1 MQKRKGGFLWATT
14 YVHLRLEK
22 GENCMPRLSRWGG
35 EVLAL
40 EIGGGGGGGGREK
53 VFLCRRKMP
62 CFGKRGGGV
71 RLCKM
76 GPFFSLK
83 LPNTEKKGRRGLG
96 VYVRTYLI

>member
-1 MQKRKGGFLWATT
+1 MWATT
-14 YVHLRLEK
+14 YVHLRSEK
-22 GENCMPRLSRWGG
+22 GKNCVPRLSRWGG

-62 CFGKRGGGV
+62 CFGKRGGV

-76 GPFFSLK
+76 GPFSLSNFQTLK
-83 LPNTEKKGRRGLG
+83 KKGEGG
-96 VYVRTYLI
+96 WVYTYVRT